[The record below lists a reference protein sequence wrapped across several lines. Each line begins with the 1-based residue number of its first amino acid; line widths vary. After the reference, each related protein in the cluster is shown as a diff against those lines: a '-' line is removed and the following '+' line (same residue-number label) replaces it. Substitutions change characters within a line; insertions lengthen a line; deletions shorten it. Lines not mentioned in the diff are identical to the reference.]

1 VRSGSGASLKSA
13 TLEERPRRGL
23 KSGSGAS
30 LRSTA
35 FEERPQAGLKKKE
48 RKDGRIEGEFRFGF
62 ERLEVW
68 QEAVSLADFII
79 ELLEHLPENRY
90 LRLVGQMQAAVA
102 SVAQNIAEGKGRQH
116 KKEFIQFLYIA
127 QGSLFE
133 VVTLSE
139 IFVRRGLLTLDT
151 VQQIREKATL
161 IDGKILALIKFLRGR
176 QE

>member
-1 VRSGSGASLKSA
+1 MMSGVVEERPRGGLKSGGRASLKS
-13 TLEERPRRGL
+13 T
-23 KSGSGAS
+23 S
-30 LRSTA
+30 
-35 FEERPQAGLKKKE
+35 FDERPQAGLKGKE
-48 RKDGRIEGEFRFGF
+48 GTGKVLGQAFRFGF

-68 QEAVSLADFII
+68 QEAVALADFII
-79 ELLEHLPENRY
+79 ELLEHIPENHY
-90 LRLVGQMQAAVA
+90 LRLVGQMQAAAA
-102 SVAQNIAEGKGRQH
+102 SVSQNIAEGKGRQH

-133 VVTLSE
+133 VVTLTD
-139 IFVRRGLLTLDT
+139 IFAKRNLLATEA